1 MKKINKKIKV
11 SSKIKF
17 LFVSMGPGETSQARA
32 LAKFIFKKG
41 GKIIFA
47 LHQKINFHFLEKDK
61 NNFEIFLTES
71 PSKLNLLIK
80 TKRPDVLLFFNSKTW
95 GRHQEFQQIP
105 PSPKPLTLCVDSN
118 WLFNDKKYPF
128 FNFIK
133 WADNYL
139 INIPE
144 KIFNFGLKE
153 NGGNFVISSQTKNKI
168 KIVGLI
174 PYYRKISFKERLNIR
189 KKYKIKGN
197 EKFIFSYFSG
207 FGAGHRIWAFDNL
220 LKATEKIIK
229 KGLKIKL
236 LYLGPTDNINP
247 EKLKKDWIILKNS
260 LSSDEFYSVLAS
272 CDLIFQHQ
280 GLATLSQAIS
290 AQIPVIAN
298 VARQP
303 KASLPKI
310 HFWEVEPFKK
320 AGVCSLL
327 SKSTPIDKIAKEII
341 KLLYDSLAIKKMR
354 EVQKKYCVPGEIEAY
369 KIIKELLIN
378 KNK

>member
-1 MKKINKKIKV
+1 MKKKANNRK
-11 SSKIKF
+11 KF

-32 LAKFIFKKG
+32 LAKFIFQKG

-47 LHQKINFHFLEKDK
+47 VRQKINLHFLEKDK
-61 NNFEIFLTES
+61 NIFEIFLTEN
-71 PSKLNLLIK
+71 PTELNSLLK
-80 TKRPDVLLFFNSKTW
+80 TKKPDVLLLFNSKMW
-95 GRHQEFQQIP
+95 GSYQEFQQTP
-105 PSPKPLTLCVDSN
+105 PFPRPLALCVDSN
-118 WLFNDKKYPF
+118 WLFNDKKYTS

-144 KIFNFGLKE
+144 KIFNLGLKE
-153 NGGNFVISSQTKNKI
+153 NGGNFVISYQMKNKI
-168 KIVGLI
+168 KTVDLI
-174 PYYRKISFKERLNIR
+174 PYYKKISEEKIIKIR
-189 KKYKIKGN
+189 KKYKIREN

-207 FGAGHRIWAFDNL
+207 FGAGHRVWAFDNL
-220 LKATEKIIK
+220 LKAVEKIIK

-236 LYLGPTDNINP
+236 LYLGPTNNINP
-247 EKLKKDWIILKNS
+247 EKLKKDWIILETS

-290 AQIPVIAN
+290 AQVPVIAN
-298 VARQP
+298 VARQS
-303 KASLPKI
+303 KSSLPKI

-341 KLLYDSLAIKKMR
+341 RLLYDSLAIKKMR
-354 EVQKKYCVPGEIEAY
+354 EAQKKYCVPGEIKAY
-369 KIIKELLIN
+369 KIIKRLLAE